1 VAGPLQADETEQAML
16 DRIPL
21 AGTRGTVA
29 HGNDQAVD
37 SGNGLVEAV
46 FPYFQRRGLLLS
58 RLCNWKEAL
67 VIVKPETLIGWHRKG
82 LQLF

>member
-46 FPYFQRRGLLLS
+46 FPYFQRRG
-58 RLCNWKEAL
+58 R
-67 VIVKPETLIGWHRKG
+67 
-82 LQLF
+82 